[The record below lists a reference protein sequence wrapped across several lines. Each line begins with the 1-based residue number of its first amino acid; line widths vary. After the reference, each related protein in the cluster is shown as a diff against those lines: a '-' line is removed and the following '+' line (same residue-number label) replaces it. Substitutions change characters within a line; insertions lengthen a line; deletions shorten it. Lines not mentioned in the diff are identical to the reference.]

1 MRKPL
6 AVALVVVA
14 LSVSACSSSSP
25 SAASGTTTSSPSPT
39 PISATDY
46 VAGVCTAIGTWQ
58 ATVKQEGSTFNPS
71 TTDVAAL
78 KQSWL
83 DFLDGIIKSTQ
94 TLVSSIQALGTP
106 DTSDAQA
113 AAERLEAD
121 FTTLLADFQK
131 LRDESASLST
141 SSSSTFMSK
150 FQQLL
155 QQFQQDAQGVTQ
167 DLSQVPPEFQSAA
180 SAAPECEALASA
192 SVSPAA

>member
-1 MRKPL
+1 MRQVAALL
-6 AVALVVVA
+6 AVT
-14 LSVSACSSSSP
+14 LSLAACGSSSSSSASSPAPTSASP
-25 SAASGTTTSSPSPT
+25 SATS
-39 PISATDY
+39 AADY

-58 ATVKQEGSTFNPS
+58 TTVKQEGSTFNPS

-83 DFLDGIIKSTQ
+83 NFLDGIIKSTQ
-94 TLVSSIQALGTP
+94 TLVSNIQALGTP
-106 DTSDAQA
+106 DTADAQA
-113 AAERLEAD
+113 AAQRLEAD
-121 FTTLLADFQK
+121 FATLLTDFQK

-141 SSSSTFMSK
+141 SSSSTFMAK

-192 SVSPAA
+192 SASPAA